1 MTWQSWEPA
10 DNCYCRNPGN
20 NMWLEVLIVLI
31 KALFFITC
39 ILTLTSLLTWQE
51 RKQSAVMQDRLGAN
65 RAPIF
70 GVRAFGLMHIFADAL
85 KMFFKEDYVP
95 PGGDKVLHTAAPIIS
110 LFFALMSFAAIPF
123 GDTIQIAG
131 RTIELQILPLNV
143 GMLFVFAMM
152 SLGIYGTFLAGFSSN
167 NKYAFLGGLRASSQ
181 MISYEIT
188 MGATLVG
195 LLMIFG
201 TLDLA
206 EINRAQGGLL
216 WGWLPKWGIFLQP
229 LGFLLFV
236 TAGMAETKRI
246 PFDLPE
252 GESEIIGYFVEYS
265 SMKFGAFFMADFIET
280 ILIAALIATLF
291 FGGWQVPYLQSDG
304 FHLPWGSFFG
314 LPHLLV
320 TLLQIAAFAFKV
332 FFFCWFLL
340 LIRWTLP
347 RFRYD
352 QLMQLGWKY
361 HAAHLRP
368 QYLRHRLHSSVD

>member
-1 MTWQSWEPA
+1 
-10 DNCYCRNPGN
+10 
-20 NMWLEVLIVLI
+20 MWLDVLIVLG
-31 KALFFITC
+31 KALFFLSC
-39 ILTLTSLLTWQE
+39 VLTLTAFLTWQE

-65 RAPIF
+65 RADIF
-70 GVRAFGLMHIFADAL
+70 GVRAFGLFHIFSDAL

-95 PGGDKVLHTAAPIIS
+95 PGGDKALHTAAPIAA
-110 LFFALMSFAAIPF
+110 LFFALMTFAAIPF
-123 GDTIQIAG
+123 GDSIQMAG
-131 RTIELQILPLNV
+131 RKIELVVLPLNV
-143 GMLFVFAMM
+143 GLLFIFAMM
-152 SLGIYGTFLAGFSSN
+152 SMGIYGTFLAGISSN
-167 NKYAFLGGLRASSQ
+167 NKFAFLGGLRASSQ

-195 LLMIFG
+195 LFMIFG
-201 TLDLA
+201 SLDLA
-206 EINRAQGGLL
+206 QLNRAQGELL

-236 TAGMAETKRI
+236 VAGMAETKRI

-252 GESEIIGYFVEYS
+252 GESEIIGYFLEYS

-291 FGGWQVPYLQSDG
+291 FGGWQIPFLQSDG
-304 FHLPWGSFFG
+304 FHMPGGSFHA

-320 TLLQIAAFAFKV
+320 TILQIAAFAFKV

-352 QLMQLGWKY
+352 QLMQLGWKF
-361 HAAHLRP
+361 LLP
-368 QYLRHRLHSSVD
+368 ISVLNIFVTALVLLLI

>member
-1 MTWQSWEPA
+1 
-10 DNCYCRNPGN
+10 
-20 NMWLEVLIVLI
+20 MWIDVLIALI
-31 KALFFITC
+31 KAVFFLAC
-39 ILTLTSLLTWQE
+39 VLTLTALLTWQE

-65 RAPIF
+65 RAPIL
-70 GVRAFGLMHIFADAL
+70 GIRAFGLFHILSDAL

-95 PGGDKVLHTAAPIIS
+95 PGGDKLLHTAAPFAA

-131 RTIELQILPLNV
+131 RRIDLQVLPLNV
-143 GMLFVFAMM
+143 GILFVFAMM

-201 TLDLA
+201 TLDLG
-206 EINRAQGGLL
+206 ELNRAQGGLL

-252 GESEIIGYFVEYS
+252 GESEIIGYFIEYS
-265 SMKFGAFFMADFIET
+265 SMKFGAFFMTDFVET
-280 ILIAALIATLF
+280 VLIAALIATLF
-291 FGGWQVPYLQSDG
+291 FGGWQVPYLQPDG
-304 FHLPWGSFFG
+304 FHLPGGASLA
-314 LPHLLV
+314 LPHLVV
-320 TLLQIAAFAFKV
+320 TLLQMAAFAIKV

-352 QLMQLGWKY
+352 QLMRLGWKF
-361 HAAHLRP
+361 LLP
-368 QYLRHRLHSSVD
+368 ISVLNIFATALILLIVR